1 MDAALVRAFIAATDE
16 RPADAAGVER
26 IRAALEILGRPDIR
40 YLVATIRGP
49 GAAVIARYAR
59 SILEVAGAA
68 TGGPSDPIGDEL
80 LAAAGTEIA
89 SAMYSL
95 GASRPELGEMSREE
109 LSLLLGLA
117 ALAARSRRVALLADE
132 GPLGAASLVDAVT
145 ADVLV
150 LSGTGPALLDALR
163 NAPRD
168 RPVVIVD
175 AETDGDAAGRE
186 AIAVE
191 RGLSLLRSGREFSW
205 AVGGTGLAV
214 TVAGE
219 TYAGLAPAPRDE
231 PAEVAAGVTTAL
243 AIALLGVRM
252 RPDWVE
258 RGVSRGAAE

>member
-16 RPADAAGVER
+16 RPADTAGVER

-59 SILEVAGAA
+59 AILEVAGAP
-68 TGGPSDPIGDEL
+68 TGGPADPIADQL
-80 LAAAGTEIA
+80 LAAAGTEVA

-95 GASRPELGEMSREE
+95 GASRPELGEMSQEE
-109 LSLLLGLA
+109 LTLVLGLA
-117 ALAARSRRVALLADE
+117 ALAATNRRVVLLAD
-132 GPLGAASLVDAVT
+132 GRPLEAPSLVDAVT
-145 ADVLV
+145 ADVVV
-150 LSGTGPALLDALR
+150 LSGTGPALLEALR

-168 RPVVIVD
+168 RPVVIAG
-175 AETDGDAAGRE
+175 AETDGDATGRE
-186 AIAVE
+186 AIATE

-205 AVGGTGLAV
+205 AVDGMGLAV

-231 PAEVAAGVTTAL
+231 PPAVAAGVTTAL

-252 RPDWVE
+252 RPEWVE